1 MTAQSH
7 SLLSVP
13 VKATGT
19 VTAHRFMVLATGV
32 QAGAAASGVGVADA
46 DAVAGDW
53 VNVHLIGTK
62 QIEAGAAI
70 AAGALVESDASGRA
84 ITRSAGTTLGRL
96 APGESAAV
104 AGDKVEVILFQ
115 N

>member
-1 MTAQSH
+1 MSNQSA

-13 VKATGT
+13 VKATAAI
-19 VTAHRFMVLATGV
+19 TAHRFVVLATGA
-32 QAGAAASGVGVADA
+32 QAGAAVAGVGVADM
-46 DAVAGDW
+46 DAAIGD
-53 VNVHLIGTK
+53 VVGVTIIGTK
-62 QIEAGAAI
+62 QIEVGAAI

-84 ITRSAGTTLGRL
+84 ITKAAGATLGRL
-96 APGESAAV
+96 APGEVASV